1 MGRNEE
7 RQVGHGFKSPR
18 ACPIVEE
25 GISLPRRPEQERNE
39 LTKAGMC
46 NLLQPSINS
55 LFPSQ
60 FEVINTTSAFHSLYI
75 AATSGTMSG
84 LPPRSLESHRHMR
97 SGRIF
102 LQMREEIVGPK
113 VFN

>member
-1 MGRNEE
+1 MGQNQE
-7 RQVGHGFKSPR
+7 RQVWYDFKSPR
-18 ACPIVEE
+18 ACPIEE
-25 GISLPRRPEQERNE
+25 EKVSLPQGSGQKRSE

-75 AATSGTMSG
+75 SATSGTMSG

-97 SGRIF
+97 SGGIF
-102 LQMREEIVGPK
+102 LQMREEMVGPK
-113 VFN
+113 VFI

>member
-1 MGRNEE
+1 MGEIRNGK
-7 RQVGHGFKSPR
+7 VGHDFKSPR
-18 ACPIVEE
+18 ACPIKEE
-25 GISLPRRPEQERNE
+25 GISLPQRPERERDE

-60 FEVINTTSAFHSLYI
+60 FEVTNTTSAFHSLYI
-75 AATSGTMSG
+75 VATSGTMSG

-97 SGRIF
+97 PGGMF
-102 LQMREEIVGPK
+102 L
-113 VFN
+113 